1 MDGKFERIARANRVF
16 TPGYP
21 VQQKDLFSGRA
32 QQLDRTIESLMAPGR
47 HPVIFGQRGVGKTS
61 LANILGQALQKLI
74 CVKVSC
80 DGSDTFATIWN
91 RVFYTASVSFK
102 QQTLGFISNESTK
115 SVTLADALG
124 HDPNTAKPA
133 EIADLLRR
141 IGGYCVVILDEFDK
155 VADAQTKSA
164 FADLI
169 KIVSDTAERV
179 TIVLVGVAENIHEL
193 IGEHP
198 SIDRNLVQIEL
209 PLMSDQEIRGIFET
223 GMGKLGLSV
232 DASVVSQIPA
242 LAEGFPHYA
251 HLLGICSAKACAENE
266 ETQLTP
272 SLFDIA
278 CNLAVEDAIE
288 KYREAYAKATSTT
301 QSSRYP
307 QILTACGYA
316 RTDGRGVFRATD
328 VADAIRE
335 VFEEDVSIQAVVP
348 ALGEFLKERR
358 AAVLKAVPVGGRQ
371 CYRFKDPM
379 MRPFCRLKARDLLLA
394 RRSA

>member
-1 MDGKFERIARANRVF
+1 MNKFERIALANGVF

-32 QQLDRTIESLMAPGR
+32 QQLDRTIESIAAPGR

-61 LANILGQALQKLI
+61 LANILGQVLQKLTA
-74 CVKVSC
+74 VKVSC
-80 DGSDTFATIWN
+80 DSSDTFSSIWN

-102 QQTLGFISNESTK
+102 QQALGFTAVEATK
-115 SVTLADALG
+115 TVTLADALG
-124 HDPNTAKPA
+124 HDPTTTKPA

-141 IGGYCVVILDEFDK
+141 IGNYCVVILDEFDK
-155 VADAQTKSA
+155 VTDPQAKAA

-169 KIVSDTAERV
+169 KIASDTAPGT

-209 PLMSDQEIRGIFET
+209 PLMSDNEIRAIVET
-223 GMGKLGLSV
+223 GFAKLGLT
-232 DASVVSQIPA
+232 AEPA
-242 LAEGFPHYA
+242 VFAQVPVLAGGFPHYA
-251 HLLGICSAKACAENE
+251 HLLGLCSAKAAAEND
-266 ETQLTP
+266 TTLITA

-278 CNLAVEDAIE
+278 CNIAVEDAIE
-288 KYREAYAKATSTT
+288 KYRDAYSKATATT
-301 QSSRYP
+301 QPNRYP

-316 RTDGRGVFRATD
+316 RTDARGVFRATD
-328 VADAIRE
+328 VVDAIAE
-335 VFEEDVSIQAVVP
+335 VFNETVSIQGVVP
-348 ALGEFLKERR
+348 ALGKFLKAHRGSVLT
-358 AAVLKAVPVGGRQ
+358 AVSVGGRQ

-379 MRPFCRLKARDLLLA
+379 MRPFCRLKARDMLLTKTMH
-394 RRSA
+394 